1 MTSPGA
7 CKAKPGYRNCWGRGG
22 IRGRSTAASK
32 WRWFNVIL
40 HESAEPPAALAGCW
54 HAVVR
59 LAMRGDA
66 RARPIILALR
76 ALERRW
82 MRERRWIRRGWARW

>member
-1 MTSPGA
+1 MSSQA
-7 CKAKPGYRNCWGRGG
+7 LCKAKPGCRDSWGRGG
-22 IRGRSTAASK
+22 VRGRSTAASK

-54 HAVVR
+54 RAAVR
-59 LAMRGDA
+59 LLMRGDA
-66 RARPIILALR
+66 RARPISFALR

-82 MRERRWIRRGWARW
+82 MRERRWRRGWAW

>member
-1 MTSPGA
+1 MSSQA
-7 CKAKPGYRNCWGRGG
+7 LCKAKPGCRDSWGRGG
-22 IRGRSTAASK
+22 VRGRSTAASK

-54 HAVVR
+54 RAAVR
-59 LAMRGDA
+59 LAMRGDR
-66 RARPIILALR
+66 RAQTIIFALR

-82 MRERRWIRRGWARW
+82 IRRGWGR

>member
-1 MTSPGA
+1 MSSQA
-7 CKAKPGYRNCWGRGG
+7 LCKANPGCRDYWRRSG

-54 HAVVR
+54 RAVVR

-82 MRERRWIRRGWARW
+82 IRERRWVRRGWGR